1 MSHLWEVSELVNN
14 DSVGVLKEN
23 EDGLRFLDDESIR
36 RYKNRIYKNLDDKA
50 KDKIIK
56 TAKSDIW
63 NIINAM
69 DSIQQQTLLYRTVRV
84 GDIFS
89 EYRVN
94 DIIDFKIISSTST
107 TPFME
112 DSGKDFYRYEVIV
125 PKNSLVLDLNQF
137 PPFIRN
143 EDNEVLL
150 PPMKCKIID
159 IYNNDNINCK
169 AIIKMEYI
177 EQLSPNI

>member
-150 PPMKCKIID
+150 SPMKCKIID